1 MINILTVVG
10 ARPQFIKAAAVSRVI
25 RQGDYAGYVR
35 EILVHT
41 GQHYDANMSDVFFE
55 EMDIPR
61 PDYHLGI
68 GGTSH
73 GKMTGQMLE
82 KLEELYMQLRP
93 DAVLVYGDTNSTLAG
108 ALAASKLNIP
118 VAHVEAGLRSYWMRM
133 PEEQNRVLTD
143 HISTWLFCPT
153 LTSTENLRKE
163 GIVEGVH
170 RVGDVMYD
178 VSLYYQKRLREEQAK
193 GVVRPLG
200 WAETLPQQFILMTVH
215 RAENTDD
222 ARRLGGIM
230 EGLRRLPL
238 PVIWPVHPRTAKVM
252 QTLGI
257 DVPANI
263 RMVEPVGYYDMLALE
278 MQSSLIITDSGGV
291 QKEAYFVKKPCITL
305 RDQTEWVETAAD
317 GWNLLAGTD
326 PQKIVTAFEQITT
339 HPPLA
344 QQTHYGNGHAA
355 RKIVEILIHDL
366 TNNLKL
372 GT

>member
-1 MINILTVVG
+1 MKKILTVVG
-10 ARPQFIKAAAVSRVI
+10 ARPQFIKAAAISRVV
-25 RQGDYAGYVR
+25 RQDEFSGHLQ

-41 GQHYDANMSDVFFE
+41 GQHYDVNMSEVFFE

-68 GGTSH
+68 GGSSH

-82 KLEELYMQLRP
+82 KLEELYLELMP

-153 LTSTENLRKE
+153 QASIENLEKE
-163 GIVEGVH
+163 GIRDGVH

-178 VSLYYQKRLREEQAK
+178 VSLFYQKRLKVEKAK
-193 GVVRPLG
+193 GIERPQG
-200 WAETLPQQFILMTVH
+200 WAETLPEQFILMTVH

-222 ARRLGGIM
+222 TERLGGIM
-230 EGLRRLPL
+230 DGVRRLPL
-238 PVIWPVHPRTAKVM
+238 PVIWPVHPRTAKVIKE
-252 QTLGI
+252 LGLE
-257 DVPANI
+257 VPANV
-263 RMVEPVGYYDMLALE
+263 RMVEPVGYFDMLALE
-278 MQSSLIITDSGGV
+278 MRASLIITDSGGV

-326 PQKIVTAFEQITT
+326 PERILSAFEQITT
-339 HPPLA
+339 HPPRELHP
-344 QQTHYGNGHAA
+344 HYGDGHAA

-366 TNNLKL
+366 IK
-372 GT
+372 

>member
-1 MINILTVVG
+1 MKKILTVVG
-10 ARPQFIKAAAVSRVI
+10 ARPQFIKAAAISRVV
-25 RQGDYAGYVR
+25 RQEEFSGR
-35 EILVHT
+35 MHEILVHT
-41 GQHYDANMSDVFFE
+41 GQHFDANMSEIFFE

-68 GGTSH
+68 GGSSH

-82 KLEELYMQLRP
+82 KLEELYLDLKP

-153 LTSTENLRKE
+153 LTSIENLRKE
-163 GIVEGVH
+163 GIAEGVH

-178 VSLYYQKRLREEQAK
+178 VNLFYQNRLMEEAEK
-193 GVVRPLG
+193 GVKRPMG

-222 ARRLGGIM
+222 AVRLGGIM
-230 EGLRRLPL
+230 EGLQRLPL
-238 PVIWPVHPRTAKVM
+238 PVIWPVHPRTAKVIKE
-252 QTLGI
+252 LGLE
-257 DVPANI
+257 VPANV
-263 RMVEPVGYYDMLALE
+263 RMVEPVGYFDMLALE
-278 MQSSLIITDSGGV
+278 MRASLIITDSGGV

-326 PQKIVTAFEQITT
+326 PQRIVSAFEQIIT
-339 HPPLA
+339 HPPRE
-344 QQTHYGNGHAA
+344 QQTHYGDGLAS
-355 RKIVEILIHDL
+355 RKIIEILIHDL
-366 TNNLKL
+366 KK
-372 GT
+372 